1 MRFRNLKKQTKNN
14 QKSLQQNKINGLFP
28 TYTDR
33 IKAFITDM
41 FMIYVPILY
50 IIAYVVLSGKDE
62 FQASSLAQFSGVA
75 IYAIIYALFLSK
87 TGQTPGKKAY
97 AMKVIDEKN
106 GKNLSFL
113 RAVWRFIAFLISAT
127 TLLGLLLP
135 LYRKDKKSLHDIM
148 SSSKVIAWQRDAK
161 AGLE

>member
-14 QKSLQQNKINGLFP
+14 NNLTKQNKTKMDLLFP
-28 TYTDR
+28 TYIDR
-33 IKAFITDM
+33 IKAFIVDM
-41 FMIYVPILY
+41 FMIYIPILY
-50 IIAYVVLSGKDE
+50 IIAYVALSGKDE

-75 IYAIIYALFLSK
+75 IYAVIYALFLSK

-97 AMKVIDEKN
+97 AMKVVDARSEE
-106 GKNLSFL
+106 NLSFL
-113 RAVWRFIAFLISAT
+113 QAMLRFVSFLISAT

-148 SSSKVIAWQRDAK
+148 SSSKVIVWKTA
-161 AGLE
+161 

>member
-1 MRFRNLKKQTKNN
+1 MRFRNLKKQSKNHP
-14 QKSLQQNKINGLFP
+14 KSSEQNKTKSNVLLP
-28 TYTDR
+28 KYTDR

-41 FMIYVPILY
+41 FMIYIPILY
-50 IIAYVVLSGKDE
+50 IIAYVALSGKDE

-75 IYAIIYALFLSK
+75 IYAVIYALFLSK

-97 AMKVIDEKN
+97 LMKVVDAKN
-106 GKNLSFL
+106 GEKLSFL
-113 RAVWRFIAFLISAT
+113 HAIWRFAAFLISAT

-148 SSSKVIAWQRDAK
+148 SASKVVVC
-161 AGLE
+161 